1 MIPDLE
7 PDSDHLP
14 WGENDIGDD
23 YVLLRARDATAYM
36 IDGNEGAAIR
46 NFYQEQGF
54 GNFDESW
61 FPHIVCWAWLRLPN
75 GQIAR
80 SVWKEKLKPLEQ
92 VHMARNVKV
101 FTASL
106 SQITHIYAKI
116 VTQAVCRI

>member
-1 MIPDLE
+1 MIPGLE
-7 PDSDHLP
+7 PDSDYLP
-14 WGENDIGDD
+14 QGVNDIGNE

-61 FPHIVCWAWLRLPN
+61 FPHIVHWTWHHLPN

-80 SVWKEKLKPLEQ
+80 SAWKEKLKPLEK